1 MNANERLGIS
11 TGKQDVEK
19 FLGKDEEIKYGVFT
33 LQRHHFG
40 LPHSTQPILKF
51 KKGLIMIASLR
62 SRSQIQLNIPS
73 TVRHQARR
81 PSSS

>member
-1 MNANERLGIS
+1 MRMSGNERLGIS
-11 TGKQDVEK
+11 TKKQDVEK

-51 KKGLIMIASLR
+51 KRRTHYDVKFKMKITNQIKHTLNR
-62 SRSQIQLNIPS
+62 SP
-73 TVRHQARR
+73 
-81 PSSS
+81 PG